1 MNLIAK
7 KIIHHCT
14 SSPRLVYVLLLLITT
29 VFIAQIPSI
38 IIDTDPE
45 NMLDETHPARIFHNE
60 VKTKFAMHDSIVV
73 GVVDTQSD
81 SGIFTSRTL
90 KDIFEITKQ
99 IMAFDGVISAD
110 VMSISTV
117 DNITQNESGSIRFEW
132 LMSKPPI
139 SEFEVM
145 KIKQS
150 LSRLPLLQET
160 LVSKNG
166 KAAAIYI
173 PIKNKNESFKIAEKI
188 RLATSSLSGN
198 AKWYVTGLPVAED
211 QFGVEMFNQM
221 IVAAPLAGLTIFI
234 LLLVFFRNLPL
245 IIAPMIVAMATV
257 LITMGALIGAGFTV
271 HIMSSMIAIF
281 LMPIAVVDSVH
292 ILSEFSGRYKPGNDL
307 KETVEE
313 VVGHLFTPM
322 LYTSITSSIG
332 FYSLML
338 TPIPPVQIFG
348 AFVGTGILLAFLIT
362 ITFIPAFLTRL
373 SDKSLRSLQT
383 TMHSKESSNKLL
395 RFVKSTG
402 RFAIKNRV
410 SLLFVFVAVFVVS
423 VWGVSKIQIND
434 NPVRW
439 FKTDH
444 EIRVADKVLNENFAG
459 TYDAI

>member
-1 MNLIAK
+1 M
-7 KIIHHCT
+7 
-14 SSPRLVYVLLLLITT
+14 
-29 VFIAQIPSI
+29 
-38 IIDTDPE
+38 
-45 NMLDETHPARIFHNE
+45 
-60 VKTKFAMHDSIVV
+60 
-73 GVVDTQSD
+73 
-81 SGIFTSRTL
+81 
-90 KDIFEITKQ
+90 
-99 IMAFDGVISAD
+99 
-110 VMSISTV
+110 
-117 DNITQNESGSIRFEW
+117 
-132 LMSKPPI
+132 
-139 SEFEVM
+139 
-145 KIKQS
+145 
-150 LSRLPLLQET
+150 
-160 LVSKNG
+160 
-166 KAAAIYI
+166 
-173 PIKNKNESFKIAEKI
+173 
-188 RLATSSLSGN
+188 
-198 AKWYVTGLPVAED
+198 TGLPVAED

-307 KETVEE
+307 KETVEG

-383 TMHSKESSNKLL
+383 TMHSKESSL
-395 RFVKSTG
+395 
-402 RFAIKNRV
+402 
-410 SLLFVFVAVFVVS
+410 SL
-423 VWGVSKIQIND
+423 IHI
-434 NPVRW
+434 
-439 FKTDH
+439 
-444 EIRVADKVLNENFAG
+444 
-459 TYDAI
+459 